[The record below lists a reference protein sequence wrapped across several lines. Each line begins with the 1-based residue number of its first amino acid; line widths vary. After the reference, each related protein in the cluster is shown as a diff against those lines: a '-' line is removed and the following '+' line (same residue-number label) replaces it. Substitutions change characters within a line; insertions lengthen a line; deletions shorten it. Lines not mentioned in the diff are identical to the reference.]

1 MSIKI
6 NLSTAIFCL
15 ILLLIGFSGYQISQA
30 QTTHE
35 LSVSPIQLCNIT
47 RDLKFGMIGTD
58 VKELQKYLNNNG
70 SPLAQTGFGSR
81 SNETNYFGFLTKQA
95 LTNFQVRNKLNAT
108 GIFDSATRDF
118 LSCEKPAVISPIV
131 ATPTTTPPNSI
142 CNITRDLKFGM
153 IGTDIKE
160 LQKYLN
166 NNGSP
171 LAQTGF
177 GSRSNE
183 TNYFGFLTKQALT
196 NFQVRNKLNATGI
209 FDSATR
215 DFLSCEKENNLVPK
229 VETPKQDN
237 NQSPTQS
244 EDNKYSISGSI
255 TGISD
260 VVTLHNNN
268 NDIITIKPG
277 DSANFVFPKKI
288 INGSAYNVTVETDN
302 LNQKCY
308 LKNNIGTIN
317 NANVDNIGV
326 ACGLGLSYN
335 PFTRVFSGGGGGG
348 SSPSVTTYTVTFDT
362 NGGDGGSTATQ
373 TLDYNTPTALTA
385 NGFTKTGYTFSG
397 WNTLANGTGTAYA
410 DEADYTI
417 GTANVTLYAQWT
429 INTYTVTFD
438 GNTSDGGST
447 ATQTLD
453 YNTPTALTANGYT
466 KTGYTFSGWNTL
478 ANGTGTAYAD
488 EADYTIGT
496 ANVTLYAQ
504 WTINT
509 YTVTFDTNGGD
520 GGSTA
525 TQTLDYNTPTALTAN
540 GYTKTGYTF
549 SGWNT
554 LANGS
559 GTAYADTAD
568 YTIGTANVTLYAQWT
583 INTYTVTFDGNT
595 SDGGSTATQTL
606 DYNTPT
612 ALTANGYTKT
622 GYTFSGWNTLANG
635 TGTAYAD
642 EADYTIGTAN
652 VTLYAQWTVIP
663 FVCGDNVSFTYNGS
677 PVTYGTVNNPATGEC
692 WLDRNLGATQVALS
706 STDSAAYGHLFQ
718 WGRLDDGHQVKTS
731 GTTSTNSSGDV
742 PGHSNFIL
750 EPVPSY
756 DWRVPQNDNLWQG
769 ASGINNPCPSGF
781 RVPTET
787 EMNTE
792 RLSWSSNNT
801 AGAFASPLKLPV
813 AGNRYD
819 SDGSLG
825 SAGSNGYYWSSTING
840 TDSRNLAFSSA
851 NAYVG
856 SNSRALGFTVRC
868 LKD

>member
-58 VKELQKYLNNNG
+58 V
-70 SPLAQTGFGSR
+70 
-81 SNETNYFGFLTKQA
+81 
-95 LTNFQVRNKLNAT
+95 
-108 GIFDSATRDF
+108 
-118 LSCEKPAVISPIV
+118 
-131 ATPTTTPPNSI
+131 
-142 CNITRDLKFGM
+142 
-153 IGTDIKE
+153 KE

-509 YTVTFDTNGGD
+509 YTVTFD
-520 GGSTA
+520 
-525 TQTLDYNTPTALTAN
+525 
-540 GYTKTGYTF
+540 
-549 SGWNT
+549 
-554 LANGS
+554 
-559 GTAYADTAD
+559 
-568 YTIGTANVTLYAQWT
+568 
-583 INTYTVTFDGNT
+583 GNT